1 MTILLSCDLTTIK
14 GAHYVVDMERFR
26 CINSVGHDHQW
37 NFGQYFS
44 KFYFWPAFLFV
55 KPLDYQ
61 SGSFALCIGELDD

>member
-1 MTILLSCDLTTIK
+1 MITLLSSDLTTIK

-26 CINSVGHDHQW
+26 RIDSIGHDHQW
-37 NFGQYFS
+37 NSGQYFS
-44 KFYFWPAFLFV
+44 EFDFWSALLFV